1 MKKALLITM
10 ILLSFGSLKAQT
22 ADYFISNGNLMLK
35 KGGTTTTFENGY
47 SSNPIVDFAEGELNG
62 KYYLI
67 FWRLKGDVKLCS
79 IREDGK
85 WSDQTD
91 FSCGC
96 GKNVDKIK
104 FVDKQTLIITCSN
117 GKRFKKTMSQ
127 YGGSS
132 ESGI

>member
-1 MKKALLITM
+1 MKKVLLMTM
-10 ILLSFGSLKAQT
+10 FLLSVVVAKAQT

-35 KGGTTTTFENGY
+35 KGGSTTTFEYGY
-47 SSNPIVDFAEGELNG
+47 SSNPIIDFAEGELNG

-67 FWRLKGDVKLCS
+67 YWRLKGEVKLCT

-85 WSDQTD
+85 WSDQND
-91 FSCGC
+91 FRCGC
-96 GKNVDKIK
+96 GKDIDKIK
-104 FVDKQTLIITCSN
+104 FIDKQTLIITCNN

>member
-1 MKKALLITM
+1 MKKVLLMAM
-10 ILLSFGSLKAQT
+10 ILLSFGSVKAQT

-35 KGGTTTTFENGY
+35 KGGTTTTFEYGY

-62 KYYLI
+62 KYYVI
-67 FWRLKGDVKLCS
+67 YWRLKGEVKLCT

-91 FSCGC
+91 FRCGC
-96 GKNVDKIK
+96 GKDIEKIK
-104 FVDKQTLIITCSN
+104 FVDSQTLIITCSN
-117 GKRFKKTMSQ
+117 GKRFKKTLGP

-132 ESGI
+132 ETGI

>member
-1 MKKALLITM
+1 MKKVLLMTM
-10 ILLSFGSLKAQT
+10 FLLSVVVAKAQT

-35 KGGTTTTFENGY
+35 KGGTTTTFEYGY

-62 KYYLI
+62 KYYVI
-67 FWRLKGDVKLCS
+67 YWRAKGDVRICT

-96 GKNVDKIK
+96 YKQVDKIK
-104 FVDKQTLIITCSN
+104 FIDYQTLIITCTN
-117 GKRFKKTMSQ
+117 GKRYKKTI
-127 YGGSS
+127 YKNGGGS
-132 ESGI
+132 ETGI